1 VANVSSTVFGIVIV
15 ILIIIAGIGYY
26 DYLTVSSNYSSL
38 QGQVSSLQSNL
49 SSLQGNYNSLS
60 SKYQSLMGNYSSL
73 SAAYSTLM
81 AYLKGNLTE
90 LQQIEAQLRTVSS
103 LASGGAVAPVMLFYD
118 GIAIESPQDVLPFL
132 ANNFTAT
139 VTGQPFPGTYN
150 LQTFN
155 STWLNSFF
163 STFETV
169 YFYTTALPTVTKL
182 NNDTYEV
189 SAVAQYFVAPTNDPY
204 YLRVINASTTFYV
217 QLVNGSYKITK
228 LVWNGNYVPLSA
240 VVAGYPSIHSIAAD
254 QVLEAYLWQVNGMGA
269 EFPGNVTAKYFS
281 PSATLIVT
289 GQLPPGLKA
298 GTYTGTKAIQSF
310 FDQWDNYFIFAL
322 TYGQS
327 LTPSGVAVPPGTMV
341 QLTLNNGTAVVKA
354 NDTVFLGFVNQ
365 GQPGFPAIYD
375 MHVNIVA
382 YLEYNS
388 SAAMWQIVKE
398 VMNFTEVTAASD
410 TIYYPLSPPTFVVN
424 GEQTVTVNASQ
435 GAILQ
440 VGNVMVILPPGT
452 YAKNLMTNQTFAVY
466 NFSLITFGNWG
477 VFSPPNTTLTPI
489 YTFAFAINGNIAPTW
504 ELVNGMGKPQP
515 AITVIWGAPTTW
527 TSWTWFGGTFN
538 GTTYVGGSY
547 KFADKWIYGNGFMVN
562 LDFVRPVLWVVLSSS
577 TPLGTAPAMG
587 SAKIGNA
594 YGLSPIAAGTIQ
606 VNSQKGAA
614 YMFGNI
620 LVVIPPG
627 TNVSTSVGVLNN
639 YNFSIVLYSPL
650 NVSSA
655 PTGAQP
661 FEVFAY
667 AVNGMVSFNVN
678 FSKPLITVMLAPG
691 KYAQMWTWGPTSGG
705 NGYKFRDPIV
715 TAPNVVVN
723 LTFKKPVPWVLAYPF
738 LSGQTTTS
746 TTTTT
751 STKTTYTATLK
762 F

>member
-1 VANVSSTVFGIVIV
+1 MANVSSAVFGVV
-15 ILIIIAGIGYY
+15 VAILILIAGLGYY
-26 DYLTVSSNYSSL
+26 EYFVISINYNSL
-38 QGQVSSLQSNL
+38 QGQASSLQSNL
-49 SSLQGNYNSLS
+49 SLLQSNYNIVS
-60 SKYQSLMGNYSSL
+60 SKYQSLASNYTSL
-73 SAAYSTLM
+73 SSAYSILM

-90 LQQIEAQLRTVSS
+90 LQKLEAQLRTTSS
-103 LASGGAVAPVMLFYD
+103 LAHGGAITPVMLFYD
-118 GIAIESPQDVLPFL
+118 GIAIESPQDVLPLL
-132 ANNFTAT
+132 ASKFTAII
-139 VTGQPFPGTYN
+139 TGEPFPGTYD

-155 STWLNSFF
+155 STWLSSFF
-163 STFETV
+163 SAFETV
-169 YFYTTALPTVTKL
+169 YFHTTALPTVVIVS
-182 NNDTYEV
+182 NDTYQV
-189 SAVAQYFVAPTNDPY
+189 SAVVQYFVAPTKDPY

-217 QLVNGSYKITK
+217 QVINGSYKITK
-228 LVWNGNYVPLSA
+228 LIWKGSYVPLSA
-240 VVAGYPSIHSIAAD
+240 VIAGYPSIREIATD
-254 QVLEAYLWQVNGMGA
+254 QVLEAYLWQINGMA
-269 EFPGNVTAKYFS
+269 TRFPGNVTAKYFS
-281 PSATLIVT
+281 PSATLVVA

-298 GTYTGTKAIQSF
+298 GTYTGIKAIENF
-310 FDQWDNYFIFAL
+310 FNQWNNYFIFVL
-322 TYGQS
+322 THGQS
-327 LTPSGVAVPPGTMV
+327 LTPSGVAVPPGV
-341 QLTLNNGTAVVKA
+341 NIQLTLSNGTAIVKA

-375 MHVNIVA
+375 MHVNVA
-382 YLEYNS
+382 AHLVYNS
-388 SAAMWQIVKE
+388 TAAAWQIVKE
-398 VMNFTEVTAASD
+398 VLNFTEVSTLSD
-410 TIYYPLSPPTFVVN
+410 TIYYPLSPPTFIVI
-424 GEQTVTVNASQ
+424 GQQTATVNASQ

-477 VFSPPNTTLTPI
+477 VFSPPNTTLTPVF
-489 YTFAFAINGNIAPTW
+489 TFAFAINGQIAPTW
-504 ELVNGMGKPQP
+504 MLVNGMGKPQP
-515 AITVIWGAPTTW
+515 AITIVWGAPTTW

-538 GTTYVGGSY
+538 GTAYVSGSY
-547 KFADKWIYGNGFMVN
+547 KFANKWIYGNGFMVN
-562 LDFVRPVLWVVLSSS
+562 LDFVWPVLWVVLSSS
-577 TPLGTAPAMG
+577 SPLGKAPTMG

-594 YGLSPIAAGTIQ
+594 YGLSPIASGTIQ
-606 VNSQKGAA
+606 VNSQQGAA
-614 YMFGNI
+614 YMFGNV

-627 TNVSTSVGVLNN
+627 TNISTSVGVLNS

-667 AVNGMVSFNVN
+667 AVNGMVSFDVN

-691 KYAQMWTWGPTSGG
+691 SHAQMWTWGPTSGG
-705 NGYKFRDPIV
+705 YGYKFRDPIL

-738 LSGQTTTS
+738 LSKQTVTS